1 MRLWLLITFY
11 DCLPSVLA
19 PPHPVADP
27 LAAPCGFLYVLDLLF
42 DLHAKYSNFICIL
55 HNNLILFVLLH
66 SLEAAGQAEGGG
78 NCVCGCVGSGR
89 GHRSSQL
96 PLLFALWLMAPRWGP
111 LIVLS
116 ALAYQLGPMHCMR
129 LWGTLSA
136 GHAHTPYTQHNAYT
150 HMCVCLCFGVFI
162 LTVYLPYILGKIPC
176 SSWIEHAGWDWYSN
190 WLNNLNR

>member
-1 MRLWLLITFY
+1 MTVSRLLSPLLPFSTPAQPTASTI
-11 DCLPSVLA
+11 
-19 PPHPVADP
+19 
-27 LAAPCGFLYVLDLLF
+27 AAPCGFLYVLDLLF

-66 SLEAAGQAEGGG
+66 PLEAAGQAEGGRRPTRLACPV
-78 NCVCGCVGSGR
+78 CVSVGGGRGR

-116 ALAYQLGPMHCMR
+116 ALVYQLGPMHCIR

-136 GHAHTPYTQHNAYT
+136 GHAYTPYTSYT
-150 HMCVCLCFGVFI
+150 LNIMHIHTCLQCVCVCVC
-162 LTVYLPYILGKIPC
+162 VYMWSAFVLDFLF
-176 SSWIEHAGWDWYSN
+176 
-190 WLNNLNR
+190 